1 MKTPLQS
8 VFVGRAAELCLILLV
23 PALAVA
29 GSEDSRLQNLAE
41 RAQDRSV
48 WPQLRRLAETASD
61 PERRGQALLVLGYRE
76 YDAGLF
82 EPALQDLKSAA
93 ETGFSL
99 ADQASYYGAEAAQ
112 GANQP
117 FQVIEILQDF
127 GTHYPTSTLRLRALE
142 LLAKAQLT
150 SGQPEPALRL
160 LVSEPTVRRRPELA
174 LLLAQAYT
182 STNNP
187 PEAARI
193 YQEIYFAFPT
203 SSQASAARDALGGLR
218 TELGSSFPEASEE
231 IQIARADILAA
242 RTRWQEARDEYS
254 GLLESRPSSPLV
266 PRWKVG
272 RARCL
277 LHLRE
282 ADKVIEVLTGSSVA
296 GPEYDPQRLALL
308 VEAYLRKSDAPAA
321 LIALDQLRASY
332 ATTSSYAAALSAL
345 GNYYVRQVDWK
356 VAAVHYQALAQ
367 NFPQAEA
374 GQEAHWRLSWSYY
387 LDGDLT
393 RAAQGFV
400 EHLSRYPESDH
411 TAGAIYWLA
420 RIAEQRGAS
429 SEARSLYAFLRQR
442 YVYNYYGQ
450 QAASRL
456 PALDEALAGKGP
468 ASQPLASV
476 TEALQKLPPR
486 GDSPLLACGTPPP
499 SEALRPFLTLMNLGL
514 RDLAEQ
520 YLLVVVEGS
529 SNGAELKLALSRLH
543 AEEKKP
549 ALALF
554 DARRAVPR
562 ASEYEFSELPEE
574 IWRRLYPQ
582 EFLPLVKRYARTNR
596 LDPALVLA
604 LIRQESAFNPR
615 ATSVANARGLMQI
628 LPETVS
634 PRKRGRARAARRLY
648 EPAYNVQFGTRHLAG
663 LLKELGNSPEQ
674 ALAAYHAGDFRV
686 KDWLSKHSFQEPAE
700 FLETIPIPAT
710 RTYVEALLRDV
721 GIYRALLNRT
731 AKFARCR

>member
-1 MKTPLQS
+1 MKTLSQS
-8 VFVGRAAELCLILLV
+8 AFSRRAAELCLILLL
-23 PALAVA
+23 PALAGA
-29 GSEDSRLQNLAE
+29 GSEDSRIQKLAA

-61 PERRGQALLVLGYRE
+61 TERRGQTLLVLGYRE

-99 ADQASYYGAEAAQ
+99 ADQASYYGAKAAQ
-112 GANQP
+112 GASQP
-117 FQVIEILQDF
+117 SQVVEILQNF

-142 LLAKAQLT
+142 LLAQAQLT
-150 SGQPEPALRL
+150 SGQPEAALRL

-174 LLLAQAYT
+174 LLLAQAYA

-203 SSQASAARDALGGLR
+203 SSQASVARDALIGLR
-218 TELGSSFPEASEE
+218 TEMGNSFPEASEE
-231 IQIARADILAA
+231 IQAARADILASRA
-242 RTRWQEARDEYS
+242 HWEEARDEYS
-254 GLLESRPSSPLV
+254 ALLDSRPSSPLV
-266 PRWKVG
+266 PRWQIG
-272 RARCL
+272 RARCQL
-277 LHLRE
+277 RLRE
-282 ADKVIEVLTGSSVA
+282 TDKVLEALTGSFAAS
-296 GPEYDPQRLALL
+296 PEYDAPRLALL

-321 LIALDQLRASY
+321 LLALDQLRRSY
-332 ATTSSYAAALSAL
+332 ATTSSYASALSAL
-345 GNYYVRQVDWK
+345 GDYYVRQVDWK
-356 VAAVHYQALAQ
+356 GAAVHYQALARD
-367 NFPQAEA
+367 FPQTEA
-374 GQEAHWRLSWSYY
+374 GQEGHWRLSWSYY

-393 RAAQGFV
+393 RAAQGFI
-400 EHLSRYPESDH
+400 EHLTRYPESEH
-411 TAGAIYWLA
+411 AAGTVYWLA

-429 SEARSLYAFLRQR
+429 GEARSLYGFLRQR
-442 YVYNYYGQ
+442 YVHSYYAQ
-450 QAASRL
+450 QAALRL

-468 ASQPLASV
+468 ASQPLPSV

-486 GDSPLLACGTPPP
+486 GDPPLPACGTPPP
-499 SEALRPFLTLMNLGL
+499 SEGLRPFLALRSLGL
-514 RDLAEQ
+514 RELAEQ
-520 YLLVVVEGS
+520 YLLAVVEGS
-529 SNGAELKLALSRLH
+529 SNGTELRLALARLR

-549 ALALF
+549 AVALY

-562 ASEYEFSELPEE
+562 AYEYEFSELPEE
-574 IWRRLYPQ
+574 LWRLLYPQ
-582 EFLPLVKRYARTNR
+582 EFLALVKRQARLNR
-596 LDPALVLA
+596 LDPTLVLA

-628 LPETVS
+628 LPGTVS
-634 PRKRGRARAARRLY
+634 RRKRGRARAARRLY

-686 KDWLSKHSFQEPAE
+686 KDWLGKHSFQEPAE
-700 FLETIPIPAT
+700 FLETIPIPTT

-721 GIYRALLNRT
+721 GIYRDMLNRT
-731 AKFARCR
+731 ATFARCR